1 MNELSKN
8 KMLPFSKSGNV
19 YIVAEIANAAQGVVE
34 DNYKLIESAKTVG
47 ADAVKLQLYKYD
59 ELTTPSYSKH
69 DVYKRTF
76 YSFKNRTKFID
87 YACKLGID
95 VWVDIFDRWALEL
108 AKANIDKITAIKI
121 PPTIIL
127 DQELVEAILRLNL
140 PTSIGVGGYEDEDV
154 DFVLS
159 RIQRFDNQILL
170 MYGYQSY
177 PTPEEHC
184 SLARMT
190 YLKDK
195 YGYPLGYAD
204 HVDAQSD
211 MALRMP
217 EYALFAGASVIE
229 KHIILD
235 RKPKGLDHY
244 SALEPDEFKMMV
256 KNLRRCAVING
267 SKKITSTQKDYLEHA
282 TRITTVR
289 SVNKGELLSRKDIN
303 FRRTD
308 NTDALFPNEIGH
320 LFPAVAV
327 NDLRQDCGITKRD
340 IKKPVCGVVAVC
352 RMHSTRLQSKALLEL
367 GGSPVIDQCLTN
379 TLASKISNMTI
390 LATSTHPDDQVL
402 QNHTLNGKVKFF
414 RGSETDVAE
423 RILEAA
429 KINGLDI
436 IVRVTGDSPLISYD
450 LIDIL
455 LLSHL
460 DNGADFSYFKDAPLG
475 VRPEVISVSAIEKLK
490 SLLDTTQYSEYLSL
504 YFKNNPEHFN
514 LNEVLAPEE
523 FRFPQ
528 YRLNLD
534 YPEDYELNKA
544 VFNHLSEPGK
554 PISLKKVIDFLR
566 QNPDIAKINS
576 AIQPKYTTGDFAE
589 FINRITTITQKDGD

>member
-1 MNELSKN
+1 MSK
-8 KMLPFSKSGNV
+8 KPKGKILPFSKPGNV
-19 YIVAEIANAAQGVVE
+19 YIIAEIANAAQGIVE
-34 DNYKLIESAKTVG
+34 DNYKLIESAKAVG
-47 ADAVKLQLYKYD
+47 ADAAKLQLYKYD

-76 YSFKNRTKFID
+76 YSFENRTKFID

-95 VWVDIFDRWALEL
+95 VWIDIFDRWALGL
-108 AKANIDKITAIKI
+108 AKANIEKITAIKI

-127 DQELVEAILRLNL
+127 DYELVEAILKLNL
-140 PTSIGVGGYEDEDV
+140 PTSIGVGGYEDKDV

-159 RIQRFDNQILL
+159 RIRKFDNQILL

-184 SLARMT
+184 SLARMK
-190 YLKDK
+190 YLQNK
-195 YGYPLGYAD
+195 YGYPLGFAD

-211 MALRMP
+211 MALRIP

-244 SALEPDEFKMMV
+244 SALQPEEFKVMV

-267 SKKITSTQKDYLEHA
+267 SKEITATQKDYLEHA
-282 TRITTVR
+282 TRVTAIR
-289 SVNKGELLSRKDIN
+289 SVNKGALLTRQDVN

-308 NTDALFPNEIGH
+308 NVDAIFPNEINQI
-320 LFPAVAV
+320 FPAVAV
-327 NDLRQDCGITKRD
+327 NDIFQDSGITKQD
-340 IKKPVCGVVAVC
+340 IRKPVCGVVAVC
-352 RMHSTRLQSKALLEL
+352 RMHSARLQNKALLEL
-367 GGSPVIDQCLTN
+367 GGVPVIDHCLVN
-379 TLASKISNMTI
+379 TLASKISSMTI
-390 LATSTHPDDQVL
+390 LATSTHIDDQVL
-402 QNHTLNGKVKFF
+402 QNHSLNGKVKFF
-414 RGSETDVAE
+414 CGSEDDVAE

-455 LLSHL
+455 LQSHL

-475 VRPEVISVSAIEKLK
+475 VRPEVISATAIEKLK

-504 YFKNNPEHFN
+504 YFKNNPNYFD

-528 YRLNLD
+528 YRLSLD

-544 VFNHLSEPGK
+544 VFDYLNEPQA
-554 PISLKKVIDFLR
+554 PVSLKKVIDFLE

-576 AIQPKYTTGDFAE
+576 DIKPKYTKGVFAE
-589 FINRITTITQKDGD
+589 FINRITTIDQEDND